1 MCSLTLALT
10 GLTTGLSM
18 AGQYQQSRA
27 QAAAYNA
34 QAEAAEQ
41 NAKIQERQGELI
53 AEQHAQK
60 QRELDNRRRLVQGAQ
75 RASAG
80 ASGIAAGS
88 GSALDMYMATMDAW
102 REDSVNLLENQ
113 RETIYDN
120 YIKVGNYN
128 NQAASYRSMADAAK
142 TAGNWGMAGTLL
154 YGASSMLPGLQG
166 AGGKAAATTGTAQT
180 PTAASTYARATDTA
194 FGGLSGYVPKTV
206 GNVPGVIGTYGQPIV
221 KANKG
226 FNLFGGSF

>member
-18 AGQYQQSRA
+18 ASQYQQSRA

-41 NAKIQERQGELI
+41 NARIQERQGELI

-154 YGASSMLPGLQG
+154 GGATSMYGMKSAGSSSGSG
-166 AGGKAAATTGTAQT
+166 SVYAGPDSVAFGTKAVKKINAFNNAYSGWGTANLYS
-180 PTAASTYARATDTA
+180 PGSLKLN
-194 FGGLSGYVPKTV
+194 GG
-206 GNVPGVIGTYGQPIV
+206 IG
-221 KANKG
+221 
-226 FNLFGGSF
+226 L

>member
-1 MCSLTLALT
+1 MCSITMALT
-10 GLTTGLSM
+10 GLMTGMQM
-18 AGQYQQSRA
+18 ASQHQQTK
-27 QAAAYNA
+27 AAVQTAEA

-41 NAKIQERQGELI
+41 NAKLQNRQGELI
-53 AEQHAQK
+53 AEQYGQK

-128 NQAASYRSMADAAK
+128 NQASSYRSMADAAK

-154 YGASSMLPGLQG
+154 YGAFSMLPGLQG

>member
-75 RASAG
+75 RAEAG
-80 ASGIAAGS
+80 ASGISAGT

-102 REDSVNLLENQ
+102 RDDSVNLLENQ

-166 AGGKAAATTGTAQT
+166 AGGKAAGTSGTAQT
-180 PTAASTYARATDTA
+180 PTAAPYEAIAMDSAFSGVKGYKPITKSAIQGYTQGFGTAKKLTYNR
-194 FGGLSGYVPKTV
+194 Y
-206 GNVPGVIGTYGQPIV
+206 GVWDGT
-221 KANKG
+221 
-226 FNLFGGSF
+226 F